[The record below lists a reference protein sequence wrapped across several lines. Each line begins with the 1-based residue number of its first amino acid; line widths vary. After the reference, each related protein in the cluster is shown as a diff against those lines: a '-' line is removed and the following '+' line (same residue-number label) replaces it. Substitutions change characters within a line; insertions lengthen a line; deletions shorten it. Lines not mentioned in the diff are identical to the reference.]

1 MATGPAPVYL
11 QLREKL
17 FATKPADLRL
27 APRPSLEHV
36 WGALME
42 LGVKGGSATVVSI
55 ADGTTSLYFSNGGG
69 VLGGHAHSDVRKA
82 TARLLIRMERALAA
96 LLPGDPA
103 PLPAEGEVHFVALT
117 YAGVYIATASEA
129 DLRTGTGTHALAGV
143 YAAGHDV
150 ITQVRLTAAK
160 PGAAPPA

>member
-1 MATGPAPVYL
+1 MAAAPAPVYL
-11 QLREKL
+11 LLRERL

-55 ADGTTSLYFSNGGG
+55 ADGTTSLYFSSGGG
-69 VLGGHAHSDVRKA
+69 VLGGHAHAEVRKA
-82 TARLLIRMERALAA
+82 SARLLIRLERALGA

-103 PLPAEGEVHFVALT
+103 PLPAEGQVRFIALT
-117 YAGVYIATASEA
+117 YAGAYVATAGEA
-129 DLRTGTGTHALAGV
+129 ELTAGKHALSAV
-143 YAAGHDV
+143 FVAGHEV
-150 ITQVRLTAAK
+150 ITQVRLTAGNA
-160 PGAAPPA
+160 GAAPTA